1 MIELDH
7 EIDKASTP
15 NAIIKV
21 VGVGGAGCNTVN
33 SMMSKDYKDI
43 EFIVVNTDAQALAQS
58 SAHHKIQI
66 GTKST
71 KGLGAG
77 ANPEIGKKAA
87 EENLDAIVDVVG
99 SADIVFL
106 TGGMGGGTGS
116 GAIPVIAHAL
126 KELGILTIAVI
137 TKPFVFE
144 GKRRERIALDAIEI
158 IKKEVDTLIII
169 PNQKLLELVDKKV
182 SMLNAFAMINDVL
195 NQFVKSIADIITKN
209 GYINVDF
216 ADVYSILHNQG
227 LAVMGTGVATGEER
241 ALKAAISA
249 ISSPLLENMQ
259 IKGAMSVLIN
269 VSGSSNLGI
278 HEIHEAA
285 SLIYQEADVQANI
298 ILGSVIDDSLGDNII
313 ITVIATGFARTAE
326 IQPAL
331 SAPEQA
337 ATPKDEP
344 KVTVRETAVFV
355 KDNWEA
361 PTAEAVTPAGIVDEL
376 DVPAFLR
383 QNKNVTDMQ

>member
-1 MIELDH
+1 MIELDQ
-7 EIDKASTP
+7 EIDKNTP
-15 NAIIKV
+15 NAVIKV
-21 VGVGGAGCNTVN
+21 LGVGGAGCNTVN
-33 SMMSKDYKDI
+33 SMMTKDYHGI
-43 EFIVVNTDAQALAQS
+43 EFIVANTDAQALAQS

-66 GTKST
+66 GVKST

-87 EENLDAIVDVVG
+87 EEDLDKILEVIG
-99 SADIVFL
+99 SADIVFI
-106 TGGMGGGTGS
+106 TAGMGGGTGS
-116 GAIPVIAHAL
+116 GAVPVIAHAL

-144 GKRRERIALDAIEI
+144 GKRRERIALDAIES

-216 ADVYSILHNQG
+216 ADVHSILHNQG
-227 LAVMGTGVATGEER
+227 LAVMGTGIATGEER
-241 ALKAAISA
+241 ALKAAINA

-259 IKGAMSVLIN
+259 IKGAQSVLIN

-285 SLIYQEADVQANI
+285 SLIYQEADQQANI
-298 ILGSVIDDSLGDNII
+298 ILGSVIDDSLQDNII
-313 ITVIATGFARTAE
+313 ITVIATGFSRTE
-326 IQPAL
+326 SIQPAL
-331 SAPEQA
+331 NVIPEAPA
-337 ATPKDEP
+337 AKVEP
-344 KVTVRETAVFV
+344 KPAVRESVVFV
-355 KDNWEA
+355 KENWEA
-361 PTAEAVTPAGIVDEL
+361 PVVEQSVAGIVDDL

-383 QNKNVTDMQ
+383 NNKNVTDVQ